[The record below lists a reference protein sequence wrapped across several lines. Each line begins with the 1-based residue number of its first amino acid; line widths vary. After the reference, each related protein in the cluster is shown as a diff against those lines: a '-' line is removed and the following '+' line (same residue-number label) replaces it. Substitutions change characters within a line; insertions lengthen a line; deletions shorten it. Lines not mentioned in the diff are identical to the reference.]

1 MPRLLRGLRLNPIHQ
16 DKKSRNR
23 HRKSLAFS
31 ETPMRSIFPI
41 ALALSLLTLPVLA
54 QDIPSPSFGR
64 WGVDLSSLDK
74 SVRPGDNFF
83 DYVNG
88 AWLKKAVIPPDRSQ
102 TGSFQDLQILS
113 ERRMRAIM
121 DDLEKK
127 PVASLSPEEKKLRDL
142 YDAFEDTKA
151 IEANGLKPVQQDLD
165 YLGGLKSLNDVARA
179 MASPSL
185 ATESIYNV
193 SISVDDKNPNS
204 YSINLSQS
212 GLGLPDRD
220 YYLSTDKPLVETR
233 TAYQKYLSDMMK
245 LAGMDDTD
253 ARAQRILALETA
265 IAKAS
270 WDRADRRDEDKVY
283 NPMPVSALKTLA
295 PEFSWDAFFSETK
308 IPLSGPKGERQVIV
322 AEKTAFGPL
331 AKIFAATPV
340 STWRD
345 YLIVHYLRSNA
356 SYLPQKFDQRNF
368 AFYGTVL
375 SGNPQQLDRKTRG
388 IHLIDGLMGEALGKL
403 YVARYFPPASKAKAE
418 QLVSNLL
425 KAYEADIKTLTWMGP
440 ATREKALEKI
450 NEFTPK
456 IGYPGHW
463 RDYSAYAVDR
473 NDLIGD
479 VQRGALFEW
488 NRELNRINQPVDKT
502 EWGMTP
508 PTINAYYNPAFNEI
522 VFPAA
527 ILQPPFFDPKAD
539 DAVNYGGIGAVIGH
553 EISHGFDDQGS
564 KYDGKGVF
572 RDWWTKEDRA
582 NFDAK
587 TAALVKQY
595 DGYESLPGLHVIG
608 KNTLGENIAD
618 NAGIAIALKA
628 YHISLNGNPAPVIG
642 GLTGDQRFYLS
653 FGQIWRTKQRD
664 SSLRTQTLSN
674 EHSPAEFRV
683 IGPTRNQDEWYSA
696 FGAKDGDKYYLPPA
710 ERVHLW

>member
-1 MPRLLRGLRLNPIHQ
+1 MRLTAPFVLVL
-16 DKKSRNR
+16 SF
-23 HRKSLAFS
+23 LAV
-31 ETPMRSIFPI
+31 
-41 ALALSLLTLPVLA
+41 PVLA
-54 QDIPSPSFGR
+54 QDIPSPSFGK

-74 SVRPGDNFF
+74 AVKPGDNFF

-88 AWLKKAVIPPDRSQ
+88 AWLKKAVIPADRSQ

-121 DDLEKK
+121 DDLAKK
-127 PVASLSPEEKKLRDL
+127 PVSALAPEEKKLRDL
-142 YDAFEDTKA
+142 YDAFEDTAA
-151 IEANGLKPVQQDLD
+151 IEANGLKPVQKDLD
-165 YLGGLKSLNDVARA
+165 YLGGLKTLDDVARA
-179 MASPSL
+179 MASPKL
-185 ATESIYNV
+185 ATTSIYDV
-193 SISVDDKNPNS
+193 SINVDDKNPDS
-204 YSINLSQS
+204 YSINLNQA

-220 YYLSTDKPLVETR
+220 YYLSADKPLVETR

-253 ARAQRILALETA
+253 ARAQRIMAVETE
-265 IAKAS
+265 IAKVS
-270 WDRADRRDEDKVY
+270 WNRADRRDEDKVY
-283 NPMPVSALKTLA
+283 NPMSISALKTLA
-295 PEFSWDAFFSETK
+295 PEFEWNAFFAGAD
-308 IPLSGPKGERQVIV
+308 IPTAGPKGERQVIV

-331 AKIFAATPV
+331 AKIFVATPV

-345 YLIVHYLRSNA
+345 YLIVHYLHTYGA
-356 SYLPQKFDQRNF
+356 YLPKKFDDRNF

-388 IHLIDGLMGEALGKL
+388 IHMVDGMMGEALGKL
-403 YVARYFPPASKAKAE
+403 YVARYFPPEAKAKAE
-418 QLVSNLL
+418 SLVSNLL

-440 ATREKALEKI
+440 ATRDKALEKI

-463 RDYSAYAVDR
+463 RDYSAY
-473 NDLIGD
+473 D
-479 VQRGALFEW
+479 VQRGELVGDIQRGQAFEW
-488 NRELNRINQPVDKT
+488 NRQLSRINQPVDKT

-595 DGYESLPGLHVIG
+595 DGYEPLPGLHVIG

-628 YHISLNGNPAPVIG
+628 YHISLNGKPAPVIN

-696 FGAKDGDKYYLPPA
+696 FGAKAGDKYYLPPA